1 MRFLLFWALC
11 WGKWIVSKWHGYPL
25 KKPFADKLALAHS
38 KQSRLWSVV
47 FYTLLLN
54 LQNSFTCCLLF
65 LSHWRR
71 SPCGTYS
78 MISIIGSDLSQYPIM
93 LSTFLWLPIRCIN
106 EISLWN
112 WSFSS
117 VPALSKREYNKT
129 EKTISLVYL
138 TKGYLCPFIA
148 ESGLSRF
155 SSLTGMRRLRR
166 R

>member
-1 MRFLLFWALC
+1 ML
-11 WGKWIVSKWHGYPL
+11 GKMNCIKMTWVSA

-38 KQSRLWSVV
+38 KRSRLWSVV

-117 VPALSKREYNKT
+117 VPALSKRGYNET

-155 SSLTGMRRLRR
+155 SSLTGMRKSRR